1 MVLLTVSFLLAL
13 LTFAQ
18 QPRGRAL
25 AFLSC
30 PLTKD
35 PRPTSRTKCEPLF
48 YSSATSAKGYTPVID
63 VDEDAARDIQTFE
76 EWSYNYGVQRCDGFQ
91 LTSDDGM
98 DVYAATSQDLPTG
111 SPVVFV
117 PEHLIL
123 SSSKAMVELRTPEMN
138 GAEKVVLSVNAES
151 EMRHYYLMLKV
162 WWDIC
167 HFAEQLPCQA

>member
-1 MVLLTVSFLLAL
+1 MVSLTVSLLLAL
-13 LTFAQ
+13 STFAQ
-18 QPRGRAL
+18 QPRGRTL
-25 AFLSC
+25 AFL

-35 PRPTSRTKCEPLF
+35 RRPTSIIKEPLF
-48 YSSATSAKGYTPVID
+48 YSSATSPKGYIPAID
-63 VDEDAARDIQTFE
+63 VDEEAPRDIQTFE
-76 EWSYNYGVQRCDGFQ
+76 EWAYNCGAQSSGFQ

-117 PEHLIL
+117 PEHMIL
-123 SSSKAMVELRTPEMN
+123 SSTKAMAELRTPEMN

-162 WWDIC
+162 RLAIC
-167 HFAEQLPCQA
+167 RFSACQA